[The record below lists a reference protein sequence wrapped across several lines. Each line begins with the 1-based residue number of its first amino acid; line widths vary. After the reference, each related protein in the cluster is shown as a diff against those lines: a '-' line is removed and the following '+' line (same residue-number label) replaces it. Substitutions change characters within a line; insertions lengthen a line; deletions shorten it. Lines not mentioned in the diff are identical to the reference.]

1 MPAVLH
7 IQLLGRLRLRYG
19 DDELMSIATPRLHA
33 LLAYLLLHRE
43 AAQPRQ
49 HIAYL
54 FWPDSP
60 ESQAR
65 TNLRHLLHQVHR
77 ALPDADRFL
86 EVTGQTL
93 RCRLDALFE
102 LYVAASELAVQ

>member
-1 MPAVLH
+1 MSTVLH
-7 IQLLGRLRLRYG
+7 VQLLGRFGLRYS
-19 DDELMSIATPRLHA
+19 DDAFMGIAVPRPQA

-65 TNLRHLLHQVHR
+65 TNMRHLLH
-77 ALPDADRFL
+77 
-86 EVTGQTL
+86 
-93 RCRLDALFE
+93 
-102 LYVAASELAVQ
+102 

>member
-1 MPAVLH
+1 MSAVLH

-19 DDELMSIATPRLHA
+19 DDELMGIATPRLHA

-60 ESQAR
+60 ESKSPGKPCGGAP
-65 TNLRHLLHQVHR
+65 TLLSSSTSPR
-77 ALPDADRFL
+77 SSMPYRKD
-86 EVTGQTL
+86 
-93 RCRLDALFE
+93 
-102 LYVAASELAVQ
+102 